1 MVPPLV
7 PPPSPTHTRT
17 RGSRELASTAGKL
30 NLARLQRLLW
40 EAKRVLRRAQHPR
53 NGNSRVIFDPVR
65 AKPGLFSREASPHR
79 AGRVTFLSPP
89 EFTRRIVPRRNVMLR
104 GKRQKTGGNRR
115 KHASVSR

>member
-7 PPPSPTHTRT
+7 PPPSRTHTRT

-79 AGRVTFLSPP
+79 AGRVTFL
-89 EFTRRIVPRRNVMLR
+89 FTRRIVPRRNVMLR